1 MTVYILAK
9 GPCWIADRVKDGKI
23 ERAHFATLTKADTFG
38 ITSHNVP
45 EGKTELYLSEQDI
58 PPYEDS
64 DYESNG
70 ND

>member
-1 MTVYILAK
+1 MTVHILVR
-9 GPCWIADRVKDGKI
+9 GPCWIAERVKDGKI

-45 EGKTELYLSEQDI
+45 DGKTELYLAEQPIPKSES
-58 PPYEDS
+58 S

-70 ND
+70 WD